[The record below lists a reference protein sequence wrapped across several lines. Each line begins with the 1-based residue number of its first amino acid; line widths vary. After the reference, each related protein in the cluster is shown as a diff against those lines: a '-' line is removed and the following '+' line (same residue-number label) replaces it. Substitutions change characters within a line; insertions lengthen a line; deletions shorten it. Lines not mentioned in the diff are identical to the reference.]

1 MGAHA
6 LTAHPF
12 AICSLSAAKDRE
24 ERSEIVLIIRPHRGF
39 TRRLASLARERPGK
53 AVSVL
58 LDGPYGGL
66 TVKSLADFN
75 TALIIA
81 SGTGAGFTLPIIEDI
96 LSRKD
101 FEEGGVN
108 HITRIGVVIVTRSLE
123 TRDWYSMEMQR
134 LLYRY
139 ASAEFLKVEVFITK
153 ALRGVGSNKLGPFE
167 DFSLQTPNSSLVSAL
182 TVSHG
187 RPDLQQMIKDASI
200 TPYTPVGIVA
210 CGPSELLY
218 DVRKAAAT
226 TQLEIMRGGGIGE
239 VYLHT
244 QILD

>member
-1 MGAHA
+1 MGTHA
-6 LTAHPF
+6 LIAHRF

-24 ERSEIVLIIRPHRGF
+24 ERCEIVLIIKPHQGF
-39 TRRLASLARERPGK
+39 TRRLASLAKKSPDK
-53 AVSVL
+53 AVSVI

-66 TVKSLADFN
+66 TVKTLSDFD

-81 SGTGAGFTLPIIEDI
+81 SGTGAGYTLPIIEDI

-101 FEEGGVN
+101 FEEGGLER
-108 HITRIGVVIVTRSLE
+108 ITRIGVIIVTRSIE

-153 ALRGVGSNKLGPFE
+153 ALQGGSGKKLGPLD
-167 DFSLQTPNSSLVSAL
+167 DFRLQPPNNSLASAL
-182 TVSHG
+182 TVSYG
-187 RPDLQQMIKDASI
+187 RPNLQQIIKDATI
-200 TPYTPVGIVA
+200 VPYTSVGIVA
-210 CGPSELLY
+210 SGPPELLY
-218 DVRKAAAT
+218 DVRKAAAK
-226 TQLEIMRGGGIGE
+226 TQLEIMRGGATGE